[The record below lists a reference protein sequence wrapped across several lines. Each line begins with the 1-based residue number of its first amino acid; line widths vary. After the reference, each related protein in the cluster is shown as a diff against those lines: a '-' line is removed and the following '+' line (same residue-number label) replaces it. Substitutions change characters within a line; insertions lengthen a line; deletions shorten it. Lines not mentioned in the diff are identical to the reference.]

1 MRKFIFTLLG
11 CLCISPLFS
20 QNKIIGFVKDMASNK
35 PLPFA
40 TILINNSISVIT
52 DAEGKFEIT
61 LTNET
66 KEVKVSYLGFETQ
79 KISLTPQTNFYQV
92 NLNPKIENLAEV
104 TVYARDNA
112 ALRLLKKAVAKQDE
126 NNPDK
131 KANNYRYDAYEKILV
146 TANLDSVARWI
157 DQYAPLSEE
166 GIFSKAD
173 SVDFQ
178 LINSLK
184 KNHLYIS
191 EKIST
196 VNFTKKAGRS
206 EEIKAYRMG
215 GFKVPVYEVLA
226 VDLLSLS
233 WYKPRYTL
241 LGTEYRNP
249 FSPQGLKDYYFQI
262 TDTILVENRPGY
274 VINFRPQNADLPGGM
289 QGTLFIDTQSLALQ
303 RVIIQVD
310 GGISIKATQDF
321 TYLKVE
327 NLWFP
332 ASKGLVIRQGDANQ
346 RIELLGG
353 GVSYKP
359 ENATDSLHLDAVKSP
374 TKLVYFTA
382 KTTVNNLEVNQ
393 SIGFKPSSYDIV
405 LEKNADK
412 LSDSE
417 WQRLRPEPGTARDT
431 ETYRVLDSL
440 VKAEK
445 VEKKINLARKV
456 LAGWY
461 PTKYIDWDLRTLVKY
476 NNFEGFRTGLG
487 FLTNEI
493 FSKRFRL
500 EGYGVYGFKDTSLK
514 YSFGGAV
521 KVFPETNTW
530 AGINWVDDLQE
541 VGNTVYLTDQRI
553 FSLFEPRLFNIELFY
568 DTQILSAF
576 VEYDFSPQLFS
587 KFQISTG
594 DFFTKFDYTYR
605 NDGKSFNFYQ
615 LGTITWSFQ
624 YNPFSRFVKTNRGKL
639 EVKQGFPKF
648 SLQLTKSIDG
658 FLSGDFNFFKAEGRV
673 LHEIKHLDHTTTTF
687 LFEAGWGTGD
697 IPLTHL
703 YHASPNNPTDSR
715 ILKRFSVTGRNS
727 FETMFFNEF
736 FSDKY
741 AAFHLK
747 HKLNR
752 FNITKKF
759 RPELTLISRA
769 AIGDVSNTQKHIGI
783 DFKSLQDGFLESGFE
798 LNKLYKG
805 FGLSFFYRYGPNKL
819 PNFDDNLSFK
829 FTYYFS
835 FGL

>member
-1 MRKFIFTLLG
+1 MRKFVFTLLG
-11 CLCISPLFS
+11 CLLVSPLFS
-20 QNKIIGFVKDMASNK
+20 QNKIVGFVKDMASNK

-66 KEVKVSYLGFETQ
+66 KEVKVSYLGFETR
-79 KISLTPQTNFYQV
+79 KISLTPQANFYQID
-92 NLNPKIENLAEV
+92 LSPKIENLDEV

-112 ALRLLKKAVAKQDE
+112 ALRILKKAVAQQDG

-131 KANNYRYDAYEKILV
+131 KADNYRYDAYEKILV
-146 TANLDSVARWI
+146 TANLDSVNRWI
-157 DQYAPLSEE
+157 AQYKPLTEKDTLSQT
-166 GIFSKAD
+166 D
-173 SVDFQ
+173 SIDFQ

-196 VNFTKKAGRS
+196 VNFTKKSGRS
-206 EEIKAYRMG
+206 ENIKAYRMG
-215 GFKVPVYEVLA
+215 GFKEPVYEVLA

-233 WYKPRYTL
+233 WYRPRYTL

-249 FSPQGLKDYYFQI
+249 FSPQGLKDYYFQM
-262 TDTILVENRPGY
+262 TDTVMVEDRPGY
-274 VINFRPQNADLPGGM
+274 VIDFRPQDTGMPGSM
-289 QGTLFIDTQSLALQ
+289 QGTFFIDTLSLALQ
-303 RVIIQVD
+303 KVIIQVD

-321 TYLKVE
+321 TYLKDE

-332 ASKGLVIRQGDANQ
+332 ASKELVIRQGDADQ

-359 ENATDSLHLDAVKSP
+359 ENEIDSLKSSAIKSP
-374 TKLVYFTA
+374 VKLVYFTA
-382 KTTVNNLEVNQ
+382 KTTVDHLEVNQ
-393 SIGFKPSSYDIV
+393 SAGLKPSPYDIV
-405 LEKNADK
+405 LEKNADR
-412 LSDSE
+412 LPGPE
-417 WQRLRPEPGTARDT
+417 WQKLRPEPETARDI

-440 VKAEK
+440 VIAEK
-445 VEKKINLARKV
+445 VEKKINLARKL

-461 PTKYIDWDLRTLVKY
+461 PTKYVDWDLRTLVKY
-476 NNFEGFRTGLG
+476 NVFEGFRTGLG
-487 FLTNEI
+487 FLTNDS
-493 FSKRFRL
+493 FSNRFRL
-500 EGYGVYGFKDTSLK
+500 EGYGVYGFKDTSVK

-521 KVFPETNTW
+521 KVFPKTNTW

-576 VEYDFSPQLFS
+576 VEHDFSPQLFS
-587 KFQISTG
+587 KFQVSTG
-594 DFFTKFDYTYR
+594 DFFTKFDYTYL
-605 NDGKSFNFYQ
+605 NDGKSFNAYQ
-615 LGTITWSFQ
+615 LGTATWSFQ

-673 LHEIKHLDHTTTTF
+673 LHEIKHLNKATTTF
-687 LFEAGWGTGD
+687 LLEAGWGTGD
-697 IPLTHL
+697 IPITHL

-741 AAFHLK
+741 AAFHVK

-752 FNITKKF
+752 FNISKKF

-769 AIGDVSNTQKHIGI
+769 AVGDVSNTQKHIGL
-783 DFKSLQDGFLESGFE
+783 DFKSLEDGFFESGFE

-805 FGLSFFYRYGPNKL
+805 FGLSLFYRYGPNRL
-819 PNFDDNLSFK
+819 PGFDDNLSFK

>member
-1 MRKFIFTLLG
+1 MRKIIITLLG
-11 CLCISPLFS
+11 CLFMLPIFS

-79 KISLTPQTNFYQV
+79 KISLTPQSNFYQI
-92 NLNPKIENLAEV
+92 NLNPKVENLDEV

-112 ALRLLKKAVAKQDE
+112 ALRILKKAVAKQDE
-126 NNPDK
+126 NNPDNL
-131 KANNYRYDAYEKILV
+131 ASNYRYDAYEKILV
-146 TANLDSVARWI
+146 TANLDSVNQWVN
-157 DQYAPLSEE
+157 QYKPLSEKDTL
-166 GIFSKAD
+166 SKTD

-196 VNFTKKAGRS
+196 VNFTKKSGRT
-206 EEIKAYRMG
+206 ENIKAYRMG
-215 GFKVPVYEVLA
+215 GFKEPVYEVLA

-241 LGTEYRNP
+241 LGTEYRNS
-249 FSPQGLKDYYFQI
+249 FSPQGLKDYFYQI
-262 TDTILVENRPGY
+262 TDTVMIEKRPGY
-274 VINFRPQNADLPGGM
+274 VIDFKPRKANMPRGM
-289 QGTLFIDTQSLALQ
+289 QGTLFVDTQSLALQ
-303 RVIIQVD
+303 KVIIQVD

-321 TYLKVE
+321 TYIKDE

-332 ASKGLVIRQGDANQ
+332 TSKELVIRQGDAEQ

-353 GVSYKP
+353 GVSYKL
-359 ENATDSLHLDAVKSP
+359 EEEADSLKPDAIKSP

-382 KTTVNNLEVNQ
+382 KTTVDRLEVNQ
-393 SIGFKPSSYDIV
+393 LTDLNPSTYDIV
-405 LEKNADK
+405 IEKNAIN

-417 WQRLRPEPGTARDT
+417 WQKLRPEPETSRDV

-440 VKAEK
+440 VSAEK
-445 VEKKINLARKV
+445 VEKKINLARKL

-461 PTKYIDWDLRTLVKY
+461 PTKYVDWDLRTLVKY
-476 NNFEGFRTGLG
+476 NVFEGFRTGLG
-487 FLTNEI
+487 FLTNDT

-500 EGYGVYGFKDTSLK
+500 EGYGVYGFKDTSVK

-576 VEYDFSPQLFS
+576 VEHDFSPQLIS
-587 KFQISTG
+587 KFQVSTG
-594 DFFTKFDYTYR
+594 DFFTKFDYTYQ
-605 NDGKSFNFYQ
+605 NDGKSFNFYK

-658 FLSGDFNFFKAEGRV
+658 FLSGDFNFFKTEGRI
-673 LHEIKHLDHTTTTF
+673 LHEIKHLDNTTTSF
-687 LFEAGWGTGD
+687 LLEAGWGTGD
-697 IPLTHL
+697 IPITHL

-715 ILKRFSVTGRNS
+715 IMKRFSVTGRNS

-741 AAFHLK
+741 AAFHVK

-759 RPELTLISRA
+759 RPELILISRA
-769 AIGDVSNTQKHIGI
+769 AIGDVSNTQKHVGI
-783 DFKSLQDGFLESGFE
+783 EFKSLQDGFLESGFE

-805 FGLSFFYRYGPNKL
+805 FGLSFFYRYGPNHL

>member
-1 MRKFIFTLLG
+1 MRKFVFTLLG
-11 CLCISPLFS
+11 CLLVSPLFS
-20 QNKIIGFVKDMASNK
+20 QNKIVGFVKDMASNK

-66 KEVKVSYLGFETQ
+66 KEVKVSYLGFESR
-79 KISLTPQTNFYQV
+79 KISLTPQANFYQID
-92 NLNPKIENLAEV
+92 LSPKIENLDEV

-112 ALRLLKKAVAKQDE
+112 ALRILKKAVAQQDG

-131 KANNYRYDAYEKILV
+131 KADNYRYDAYEKILV
-146 TANLDSVARWI
+146 TANLDSVNRWI
-157 DQYAPLSEE
+157 AQYKPLTEKDTLSQT
-166 GIFSKAD
+166 D
-173 SVDFQ
+173 SIDFQ

-191 EKIST
+191 EKISI
-196 VNFTKKAGRS
+196 VNFNRKSGRS
-206 EEIKAYRMG
+206 ENIKAYRMG
-215 GFKVPVYEVLA
+215 GFKEPVYEVLA

-233 WYKPRYTL
+233 WYRPRYTL
-241 LGTEYRNP
+241 LGIEYRNP
-249 FSPQGLKDYYFQI
+249 FSPQGLKDYYFQM
-262 TDTILVENRPGY
+262 TDTVMVEDRPGY
-274 VINFRPQNADLPGGM
+274 VIDFRPQDTGMPGGM
-289 QGTLFIDTQSLALQ
+289 QGTFFIDTLSLALQ
-303 RVIIQVD
+303 KVIVQID

-321 TYLKVE
+321 TYLKDK
-327 NLWFP
+327 NIWFP
-332 ASKGLVIRQGDANQ
+332 ASKELVIRQGDADQ

-359 ENATDSLHLDAVKSP
+359 ENEIDSLKSGTIKSP
-374 TKLVYFTA
+374 VKLVYFTA
-382 KTTVNNLEVNQ
+382 KTTVGNLEVNQ
-393 SIGFKPSSYDIV
+393 STGLKPSPYDIV
-405 LEKNADK
+405 LEKNADR
-412 LSDSE
+412 LPGPE
-417 WQRLRPEPGTARDT
+417 WQKLRPEPETARDI

-440 VKAEK
+440 VIAEK
-445 VEKKINLARKV
+445 VEKKINLARKL

-476 NNFEGFRTGLG
+476 NVFEGFRTGLG
-487 FLTNEI
+487 FLTNDS
-493 FSKRFRL
+493 FSNRFRL
-500 EGYGVYGFKDTSLK
+500 EGYGVYGFKDTSVK

-521 KVFPETNTW
+521 KVFPKTNTW

-576 VEYDFSPQLFS
+576 VEHDFSPQLFS
-587 KFQISTG
+587 KFQVSTG
-594 DFFTKFDYTYR
+594 DFFTKFDYTYL
-605 NDGKSFNFYQ
+605 NDGKSFNAYQ
-615 LGTITWSFQ
+615 LGTATWSFQ

-658 FLSGDFNFFKAEGRV
+658 FLSGDFNFFKVEGRV
-673 LHEIKHLDHTTTTF
+673 LHEIKHLDKTTTTF
-687 LFEAGWGTGD
+687 LLEAGWGTGD
-697 IPLTHL
+697 IPITHL

-741 AAFHLK
+741 AAFHVK

-752 FNITKKF
+752 FNISKKF

-769 AIGDVSNTQKHIGI
+769 AVGDVSNTQKHIGL
-783 DFKSLQDGFLESGFE
+783 DFKSLEDGFFESGFE

-805 FGLSFFYRYGPNKL
+805 FGLSLFYRYGPNRL
-819 PNFDDNLSFK
+819 SGFDDNLSFK

>member
-11 CLCISPLFS
+11 CLFMLPLFS
-20 QNKIIGFVKDMASNK
+20 QNKIVGFVKDMASNK

-66 KEVKVSYLGFETQ
+66 KEVKVSYLGFETR
-79 KISLTPQTNFYQV
+79 KISLTPQANFYQID
-92 NLNPKIENLAEV
+92 LNPKIENLKEV

-112 ALRLLKKAVAKQDE
+112 ALRILKKAVAEQD
-126 NNPDK
+126 NNNSDK
-131 KANNYRYDAYEKILV
+131 KVNNYQYDAYEKILV
-146 TANLDSVARWI
+146 TANLDSVTRWI
-157 DQYAPLSEE
+157 NQYKPLTEKDSLSET
-166 GIFSKAD
+166 D
-173 SVDFQ
+173 SIDFQ

-196 VNFTKKAGRS
+196 VNFNSNSGHS
-206 EEIKAYRMG
+206 EKIKAYRMG
-215 GFKVPVYEVLA
+215 GFKEPVYEVLA

-262 TDTILVENRPGY
+262 TDTIENESRPGY
-274 VINFRPQNADLPGGM
+274 VIDFRPQKVDMPGGM

-303 RVIIQVD
+303 KVIIQVD

-321 TYLKVE
+321 TYLNGE

-332 ASKGLVIRQGDANQ
+332 TSKELVIRQGDADQ

-359 ENATDSLHLDAVKSP
+359 ENAIDSLKSDAIKSP
-374 TKLVYFTA
+374 VKLVYFTA
-382 KTTVNNLEVNQ
+382 KTTIDHLEVNQ
-393 SIGFKPSSYDIV
+393 SAVLKPSPYDIV
-405 LEKNADK
+405 LEKNADR
-412 LSDSE
+412 LPESE
-417 WQRLRPEPGTARDT
+417 WQKLRPEPGTVRDI
-431 ETYRVLDSL
+431 ETYRILDSL
-440 VKAEK
+440 VMAEK
-445 VEKKINLARKV
+445 VEKKINLARKL

-476 NNFEGFRTGLG
+476 NVFEGLRTGLG
-487 FLTNEI
+487 FLTNDS
-493 FSKRFRL
+493 FSNRFRL
-500 EGYGVYGFKDTSLK
+500 EGYGVYGFKDTSIK

-521 KVFPETNTW
+521 KVFPATNTW

-541 VGNTVYLTDQRI
+541 VGNTVFLTDQRI

-576 VEYDFSPQLFS
+576 VEHDFSPQLFS
-587 KFQISTG
+587 KFQVSTG
-594 DFFTKFDYTYR
+594 DFFTKFDYAYL
-605 NDGKSFNFYQ
+605 NEGKSFDFYQ

-648 SLQLTKSIDG
+648 SLQLTKSFDG
-658 FLSGDFNFFKAEGRV
+658 LLSGDFNFFKAEGRV
-673 LHEIKHLDHTTTTF
+673 LHEIKHLDNTTTMF
-687 LFEAGWGTGD
+687 LLEAGWGTGD

-741 AAFHLK
+741 AAFHIK

-752 FNITKKF
+752 FNISGKF

-769 AIGDVSNTQKHIGI
+769 AIGDVSNTQKHIGVN
-783 DFKSLQDGFLESGFE
+783 FKSLEDGFLESGFE

-805 FGLSFFYRYGPNKL
+805 FGLSLFYRYGPNRL
-819 PNFDDNLSFK
+819 PDFDDNFSFK